1 MKLDRFRN
9 AKLKRPQDVVPVPEL
24 KDWLFTADE
33 KPELIVK
40 GLTSNQLFVAKE
52 ASQKNSP
59 LRALSKAVG
68 SGSETEMVEAFKR
81 FTGASDETTTE
92 TAYRIEMC
100 IKGVVDENGKLIFD
114 YSDAA
119 KLSEHFPNVFVRVT
133 DRISFLSGDS
143 SVVDKGK

>member
-9 AKLKRPQDVVPVPEL
+9 AKLKRPQDTVAVPEL
-24 KDWLFTADE
+24 KDWMFGPDE
-33 KPELIVK
+33 IPELMVK

-59 LRALSKAVG
+59 LRALSKAIG

-81 FTGASDETTTE
+81 YTGASDETTTE
-92 TAYRIEMC
+92 TAYRIEML
-100 IKGVVDENGKLIFD
+100 IKGVIDEHGKLIFD

-119 KLSEHFPNVFVRVT
+119 KLSEHFPNVFVRIT